1 MLANAPPQG
10 KGCGPPGPNPFP
22 HRSLMHR
29 RNASPHRFLVRSSKP
44 LQSAFPFP
52 QEERQPSQIPRAQ
65 IQTPSERISVPAGG
79 TPALTDSSCADPNPF
94 RAHFRSRKRNASPH
108 RLLVRRSNPLQSAFP
123 FPQEEHKTLTIPP
136 ARETQNCTGNAD
148 LRGKRG
154 IARETRNCVLRNTES
169 EHGNRSKER
178 SVLKK
183 DCFEHGDK

>member
-65 IQTPSERISVPAGG
+65 IQTPSERISVPARG
-79 TPALTDSSCADPNPF
+79 TPALTDSSCADPTPF
-94 RAHFRSRKRNASPH
+94 RAHFRSRRRNIRPSPFLLRGKRRTA
-108 RLLVRRSNPLQSAFP
+108 Q
-123 FPQEEHKTLTIPP
+123 
-136 ARETQNCTGNAD
+136 ETQICAGNAE

-154 IARETRNCVLRNTES
+154 TACS
-169 EHGNRSKER
+169 EILNLSTGTGQR
-178 SVLKK
+178 SVPCSKK
-183 DCFEHGDK
+183 TVLSTGTSKNRCGRLEACGKPEGRL

>member
-29 RNASPHRFLVRSSKP
+29 RNASPHRFLVRRSK
-44 LQSAFPFP
+44 
-52 QEERQPSQIPRAQ
+52 
-65 IQTPSERISVPAGG
+65 
-79 TPALTDSSCADPNPF
+79 
-94 RAHFRSRKRNASPH
+94 
-108 RLLVRRSNPLQSAFP
+108 PLQSAFP

-136 ARETQNCTGNAD
+136 ARETQNCAGNAE
-148 LRGKRG
+148 LRKKRG
-154 IARETRNCVLRNTES
+154 IARETQNCVLRKTES

-183 DCFEHGDK
+183 DRFEHGDK